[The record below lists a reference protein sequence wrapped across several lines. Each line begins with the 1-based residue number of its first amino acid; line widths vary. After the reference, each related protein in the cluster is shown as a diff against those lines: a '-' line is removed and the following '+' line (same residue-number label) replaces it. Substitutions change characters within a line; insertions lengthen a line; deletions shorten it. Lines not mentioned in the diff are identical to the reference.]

1 MRMAEGTG
9 LLSKEDGKVD
19 VANYKIFHQCRA
31 KTCNVRIGKL
41 LRYYVT
47 GEENEK
53 DALMP
58 ANKIYIVEKR
68 LY

>member
-1 MRMAEGTG
+1 
-9 LLSKEDGKVD
+9 
-19 VANYKIFHQCRA
+19 
-31 KTCNVRIGKL
+31 VRIGKL